1 MYFRTDRP
9 GDITSF
15 RQFPAMVGRNE
26 QRCTYP
32 RFLQGPQGE
41 LIFTYRDGR
50 SGSGDQY
57 CNVYDVETE
66 TWRRLA
72 ESPLFSGGG
81 KMNAYFVGPAQDKSG
96 AFHICWVWR
105 NTPDCATNHDLC
117 YARSKDLVH
126 WETSAGRP
134 LSLPITLATA
144 EVVDPVPPGG
154 GMINGNTKVGFDADG
169 RPVISY
175 HKFDAQGKTQL
186 YNARRETGGWRIY
199 QISDWDYRW
208 EFQGGGT
215 LRFERAKEEQA
226 EPWSPCLRRIVR
238 DIWLARRRTLTAVP
252 NGPSDCRSHARRSR
266 L

>member
-1 MYFRTDRP
+1 
-9 GDITSF
+9 
-15 RQFPAMVGRNE
+15 
-26 QRCTYP
+26 
-32 RFLQGPQGE
+32 
-41 LIFTYRDGR
+41 
-50 SGSGDQY
+50 
-57 CNVYDVETE
+57 VYDVETE